1 MSSVLHPVGPEDK
14 GTYWRRRLVV
24 VLALV
29 VVIVL
34 VALGVRAL
42 TTSDD
47 AAAQGPT
54 KLDPSTV
61 ATTDAQTP
69 TGSPSGSPSGT
80 SATDTTASTATTG
93 ATDTAGA
100 TACSEQSLAATLR
113 TDATA
118 YGPGKTPKIVL
129 EVENTSQT
137 PCTLETSS
145 AVRVVTITAAGGA
158 QVWSNADCQSKGE
171 TATDV
176 VAPGEKLTKTTTW
189 SRQRSAAGCP
199 TGQTAVDPGS
209 YTASATWDGVVA
221 TQVTFTLAG

>member
-29 VVIVL
+29 VVVVL

-69 TGSPSGSPSGT
+69 TGSPSAPSETPGT
-80 SATDTTASTATTG
+80 SATDTTASTATT
-93 ATDTAGA
+93 ATTGA
-100 TACSEQSLAATLR
+100 TACSDQSLAVTLTTKAT
-113 TDATA
+113 T
-118 YGPGKTPKIVL
+118 YGPGQAPNLSLT
-129 EVENTSQT
+129 VENTSQT
-137 PCTLETSS
+137 PCTVETSS
-145 AVRVVTITAAGGA
+145 AVRVLTVSDAAGA
-158 QVWSNADCQSKGE
+158 QVWSSADCQTKGE
-171 TATDV
+171 SATDQL
-176 VAPGEKLTKTTTW
+176 APGATRSKTVTW
-189 SRQRSAAGCP
+189 SRQHSAAGCP
-199 TGQTAVDPGS
+199 TAQKAVDPGT
-209 YTASATWDGVVA
+209 YTVNGTWDGVA
-221 TQVTFTLAG
+221 AKPITLALTS

>member
-42 TTSDD
+42 TSSDD

-69 TGSPSGSPSGT
+69 TGSPSGSPS
-80 SATDTTASTATTG
+80 ATDTTGTTASTASTTG
-93 ATDTAGA
+93 ATGA
-100 TACSEQSLAATLR
+100 TACSDQSLAVTLATK
-113 TDATA
+113 ATT
-118 YGPGKTPKIVL
+118 YGPGQAPSLVL
-129 EVENTSQT
+129 TVENTSQT
-137 PCTLETSS
+137 PCTVETSS
-145 AVRVVTITAAGGA
+145 AVRVLTVSDAAGA
-158 QVWSNADCQSKGE
+158 QVWSSADCQTKGE
-171 TATDV
+171 SATDQL
-176 VAPGEKLTKTTTW
+176 APGTSRSKSITW
-189 SRQRSAAGCP
+189 SRQTSAAGCP
-199 TGQTAVDPGS
+199 TGQKAVAAGT
-209 YTASATWDGVVA
+209 YTIGGTWDGVVA
-221 TQVTFTLAG
+221 KPITVALTS